1 MRQQFSTTALKPEP
15 MQWYHQYGERVK
27 AALWNSVSRENMF
40 ERRRW
45 NKVMLT
51 EIKTEKYS
59 HKKTI
64 KMGNLKKIYTLGQR
78 KAILDKDVG
87 RKNKQRKNI
96 YGYI

>member
-27 AALWNSVSRENMF
+27 PALWNSVSRENMF
-40 ERRRW
+40 EGRRW
-45 NKVMLT
+45 NKDMFT

-64 KMGNLKKIYTLGQR
+64 KMGNLKKY
-78 KAILDKDVG
+78 ILQAKE
-87 RKNKQRKNI
+87 KQF
-96 YGYI
+96 